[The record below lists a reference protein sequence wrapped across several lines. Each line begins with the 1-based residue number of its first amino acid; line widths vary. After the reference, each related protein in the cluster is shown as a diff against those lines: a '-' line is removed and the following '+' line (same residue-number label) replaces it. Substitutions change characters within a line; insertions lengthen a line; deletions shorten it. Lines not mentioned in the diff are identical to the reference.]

1 MDILNKKVLKST
13 QKNKD
18 KFYCEK
24 CNYTTSS
31 ISNYNKHLSTRK
43 HILNGSLN
51 EKYSE
56 HICEFCNKI
65 YKNRNGLW
73 YHKKKCT
80 KNINNVENMTI
91 EIKEEKEENKQ
102 IRVNE
107 NKEKSGSED
116 LMYKD
121 MFLSMVQ
128 ENKEMRKTIQDLIPK
143 IGHNNVTNTYHTNT
157 TNHNHFNM
165 NIFLNTHCKNALNL
179 VDFVDSL
186 QLEMSDL
193 ENNSKYGFVEG
204 MSKIFIRGLQELD
217 VYKRPIHCSDSKR
230 DILYVKENNEW
241 NRENEDYTNM
251 KEAISQV
258 KRKNLIKVEEF
269 AVNNPEIV
277 NNPNESEK
285 YLDILSNS
293 IGEEENKDKD
303 LHRIIKNVA
312 KEVILD
318 KKKTS

>member
-1 MDILNKKVLKST
+1 MDNLNKKVLKST
-13 QKNKD
+13 SKKES

-24 CNYTTSS
+24 CDYVSS
-31 ISNYNKHLSTRK
+31 NSSNYNKHLSTRK
-43 HILNGSLN
+43 HILNASLN

-56 HICEFCNKI
+56 HICEYCNKV

-73 YHKKKCT
+73 YHKKKCIQ
-80 KNINNVENMTI
+80 NPDINNTEDKKENEI
-91 EIKEEKEENKQ
+91 ECKIIENK
-102 IRVNE
+102 ND
-107 NKEKSGSED
+107 KSDSED

-143 IGHNNVTNTYHTNT
+143 IGHNNVTNMYQSNT

-165 NIFLNTHCKNALNL
+165 NIFLNTQCKNALNL

-186 QLEMSDL
+186 ELQLSDL
-193 ENNSKYGFVEG
+193 ENTGKYGFVEG

-241 NRENEDYTNM
+241 NRENEDYSSM
-251 KEAISQV
+251 KEAISNV
-258 KRKNLIKVEEF
+258 KRKNLVKVEEF
-269 AVNNPEIV
+269 VKDNPEIV
-277 NNPNESEK
+277 NNPNESKK
-285 YLDILSNS
+285 YIDILSNS
-293 IGEEENKDKD
+293 IGVEENKDKD
-303 LHRIIKNVA
+303 IQKIIKNVA

-318 KKKTS
+318 KKIDKKNTL

>member
-1 MDILNKKVLKST
+1 MENLNKKLLKT
-13 QKNKD
+13 TKKNTNN
-18 KFYCEK
+18 FYCEK
-24 CNYTTSS
+24 CDYKTSS
-31 ISNYNKHLSTRK
+31 SSNYAKHLSTRK
-43 HILNGSLN
+43 HILNASLN
-51 EKYSE
+51 ENYSQ
-56 HICEFCNKI
+56 HICEYCNKI

-73 YHKKKCT
+73 YHKKKCE
-80 KNINNVENMTI
+80 KKDMNIIVKENQNEDDNTEESKVEIQNN
-91 EIKEEKEENKQ
+91 
-102 IRVNE
+102 
-107 NKEKSGSED
+107 ED
-116 LMYKD
+116 LVYKD

-128 ENKEMRKTIQDLIPK
+128 ENKEMRKTIQELIPK
-143 IGHNNVTNTYHTNT
+143 LGHNNVTNTYNTNT

-165 NIFLNTHCKNALNL
+165 NIFLNTHCKNAINL
-179 VDFVDSL
+179 VDFVESL

-193 ENNSKYGFVEG
+193 ENNGKYGFVEG

-241 NRENEDYTNM
+241 NKEDEDYTNM

-269 AVNNPEIV
+269 ANNNPEIV
-277 NNPNESEK
+277 NNPSKSEK

-293 IGEEENKDKD
+293 IGEEENKNKD
-303 LHRIIKNVA
+303 IHKIIKNVA

-318 KKKTS
+318 KKKTSS

>member
-18 KFYCEK
+18 NFYCEK
-24 CNYTTSS
+24 CNYTTSN

-91 EIKEEKEENKQ
+91 EIKKEKEEEKEENKQ
-102 IRVNE
+102 IHLNE

-204 MSKIFIRGLQELD
+204 MSHIFTKAMMQC
-217 VYKRPIHCSDSKR
+217 YQ
-230 DILYVKENNEW
+230 
-241 NRENEDYTNM
+241 M
-251 KEAISQV
+251 
-258 KRKNLIKVEEF
+258 
-269 AVNNPEIV
+269 
-277 NNPNESEK
+277 
-285 YLDILSNS
+285 
-293 IGEEENKDKD
+293 
-303 LHRIIKNVA
+303 
-312 KEVILD
+312 
-318 KKKTS
+318 